1 MYIYIIQ
8 TLSYRLSICIYT
20 QIFIFHIHCIYTCL
34 YESCLCRQFK
44 FLYRLSICLHR
55 YKFAE
60 VQEKN
65 QFKTTI
71 MHFIG
76 LLCNIMQEVQFPQN
90 MKKLAKVNLILDKN
104 VLQLQY
110 LPHPEHSHSHTNEYL
125 PSFLIHAYC

>member
-1 MYIYIIQ
+1 MLEMGNFFEINKAIFFK
-8 TLSYRLSICIYT
+8 ICVLN
-20 QIFIFHIHCIYTCL
+20 FWRESYTCL

-65 QFKTTI
+65 QFKMTI

-90 MKKLAKVNLILDKN
+90 MKKLAKVNLILDQN
-104 VLQLQY
+104 VL
-110 LPHPEHSHSHTNEYL
+110 
-125 PSFLIHAYC
+125 